1 VELLSG
7 FNVYFLGGNSMS
19 NQIKTVLLLG
29 ALTGLILFFGQ
40 LIGGTRGMQIALIMA
55 AAMNFFSYWFSDKIV
70 LRMYSAQEVSPQEAP
85 ELYAMVDDLARQAE
99 VPMPKVYIIPEE
111 SPNAFATGRNPEHA
125 VVAVTQGILRL
136 LTPTELKG
144 VLAHE
149 MGHVRNRDILIQSI
163 AATLGGAIMVLADM
177 ARFSAMFGGSRDE
190 EGRGGNAL
198 AGLLF
203 AVLAPFAA
211 MLIQMAIS
219 RSREYI
225 ADETGARL
233 CHNPDSLANA
243 LEKLAYGNQQI
254 PMQAN
259 PATENMFIVSPLTG
273 GGLMSLFSTHPPIE
287 ERVARLRAMRFS

>member
-1 VELLSG
+1 
-7 FNVYFLGGNSMS
+7 
-19 NQIKTVLLLG
+19 
-29 ALTGLILFFGQ
+29 
-40 LIGGTRGMQIALIMA
+40 MA

-99 VPMPKVYIIPEE
+99 VPMPKVYIIPDE

-177 ARFSAMFGGSRDE
+177 ARFSAS
-190 EGRGGNAL
+190 
-198 AGLLF
+198 
-203 AVLAPFAA
+203 
-211 MLIQMAIS
+211 S
-219 RSREYI
+219 S
-225 ADETGARL
+225 
-233 CHNPDSLANA
+233 
-243 LEKLAYGNQQI
+243 
-254 PMQAN
+254 
-259 PATENMFIVSPLTG
+259 
-273 GGLMSLFSTHPPIE
+273 
-287 ERVARLRAMRFS
+287 RFSPPLPPCLSRWPFPAPGSILPMKPAPVCAITRTPWPTPWKN

>member
-1 VELLSG
+1 
-7 FNVYFLGGNSMS
+7 MS
-19 NQIKTVLLLG
+19 NQVKTVLLLG
-29 ALTGLILFFGQ
+29 ALTGLILFFGK
-40 LIGGTRGMQIALIMA
+40 LIGGTRGMQIALIIA

-70 LRMYSAQEVSPQEAP
+70 LRMYGAQEVTPQEAP
-85 ELYAMVDDLARQAE
+85 DLHAMVADLARQAE
-99 VPMPKVYIIPEE
+99 VSMPKVYIIPED

-125 VVAVTQGILRL
+125 AVAVTQGILRL

-177 ARFSAMFGGSRDE
+177 ARFSAFFGGSRDNE
-190 EGRGGNAL
+190 EGTGNAL
-198 AGLLF
+198 TTLLF
-203 AVLAPFAA
+203 AILAPFAA

-287 ERVARLRAMRFS
+287 ERVARLRAMRYS